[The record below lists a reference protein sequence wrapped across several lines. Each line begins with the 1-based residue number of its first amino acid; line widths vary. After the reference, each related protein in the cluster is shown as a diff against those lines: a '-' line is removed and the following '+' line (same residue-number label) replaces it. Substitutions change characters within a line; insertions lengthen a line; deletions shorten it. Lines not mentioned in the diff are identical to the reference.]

1 MSGSSSP
8 VGAPATAAA
17 AATVWAVVNVNQGG
31 PIENAG
37 GYVMLTDTAG
47 SFKNTWFYVPPLIAP
62 MVNQTTIAA
71 ITTGKKVYVELTGS
85 SAASSV
91 MRFHLM
97 A

>member
-1 MSGSSSP
+1 MSASSP
-8 VGAPATAAA
+8 IGAPATAT
-17 AATVWAVVNVNQGG
+17 AATTIWAIVTVNQGG

-37 GYVMLTDTAG
+37 GYVMLTDSAG
-47 SFKNTWFYVPPLIAP
+47 SFKNTWFYVPPLIAS

-85 SAASSV
+85 VAASSV
-91 MRFHLM
+91 MRFHLI